1 MTEDKTVEM
10 PDTSIGEAEI
20 NKVIDAEVTTILHY
34 ADLNDGQ
41 DELDSDIYTTCE
53 KLVKAQDAKA
63 KREIAEWL
71 KNVNHYTSHDKY
83 RGNMLVVR
91 TDDYIRF
98 QEWAAGI
105 GES

>member
-1 MTEDKTVEM
+1 MTEDKTIQM
-10 PDTSIGEAEI
+10 PDTLLTDEELFAVFKDNKNPQPDEI
-20 NKVIDAEVTTILHY
+20 R
-34 ADLNDGQ
+34 
-41 DELDSDIYTTCE
+41 
-53 KLVKAQDAKA
+53 KAQDAKT